1 MQRNV
6 RGVLKLCRVSISRK
20 GNLIMQMTTGI
31 QREKNIRA
39 EYTSFNEYR
48 VRCLYSKSK
57 KDLVFLRMVGSDWDR
72 LGDLF
77 TAKWSNSLQYFVR
90 FKYANALSYCI

>member
-39 EYTSFNEYR
+39 EYEFYR
-48 VRCLYSKSK
+48 VSSSVSLLQVEERSCIFADGRFRLWQVRG
-57 KDLVFLRMVGSDWDR
+57 LVYGQVE
-72 LGDLF
+72 
-77 TAKWSNSLQYFVR
+77 
-90 FKYANALSYCI
+90 